1 MFSRNLA
8 VENIQ
13 LVQPSHQFSH
23 NFFSLKLN
31 SFSFDLLFF
40 FIKLLIYSPIAR
52 GEAGIE
58 RRIKLFRNEF
68 NQTNYRTVVQG
79 RTGQGRDP
87 SHHSDPSHQ
96 QI

>member
-1 MFSRNLA
+1 M
-8 VENIQ
+8 
-13 LVQPSHQFSH
+13 
-23 NFFSLKLN
+23 KLN

-79 RTGQGRDP
+79 RAGEGRDP
-87 SHHSDPSHQ
+87 NIT
-96 QI
+96 QIPAVNRFNLPLKRDQDGV